1 MDDLT
6 IFKNSLELLCTICT
20 ISISYMGVFDTVFLF
35 KHENDE
41 WSMKPLPW
49 HNRAFLFGDGLFET
63 MVFQNKKIRF
73 SKDHELRLL
82 EGIEVL
88 GLEKTGV
95 SSIHQIEE
103 ILNSRFPSVNP
114 LRIRWN
120 IYRRGSGKY
129 TPTEKFT
136 HETLQIEPFIK
147 PAQFKNNAFISE
159 KIIVSESP
167 WSKCK
172 TLSALTYVMA
182 NQEKIARKM
191 DEVILLNSKGQVS
204 EAGSSNI
211 FWVKDGV
218 YFTPS
223 LNSSCI
229 SGIGRKQIIK
239 KLKQFDLTIVEGE
252 FLPFELL
259 QADKVFTCNVTGIS
273 YIERIGDSKFDIN
286 PINLVEQ
293 IFN

>member
-1 MDDLT
+1 M
-6 IFKNSLELLCTICT
+6 N
-20 ISISYMGVFDTVFLF
+20 VFDTVFLF

-41 WSMKPLPW
+41 WSLDSLPW

-63 MVFQNKKIRF
+63 MVFQNNKIRF

-82 EGIEVL
+82 EGLDVL
-88 GLEKTGV
+88 GLDKTGV

-103 ILNSRFPSVNP
+103 ILNSYLSSENP
-114 LRIRWN
+114 FRVRWN
-120 IYRRGSGKY
+120 IFRRGFGKY
-129 TPTEKFT
+129 SPPEKFT
-136 HETLQIEPFIK
+136 YESLQIEPFTK
-147 PAQFKNNAFISE
+147 PEQYKTNAFISE
-159 KIIVSESP
+159 KIKVPESP

-182 NQEKIARKM
+182 NQERITMKM

-211 FWVKDGV
+211 FWIKDGA

-229 SGIGRKQIIK
+229 SGIGRKQILK
-239 KLKQFDLTIVEGE
+239 KLKQLGLVFKEGE
-252 FLPFELL
+252 FLPFALL
-259 QADKVFTCNVTGIS
+259 QADKVFTSNVTGIS
-273 YIERIGDSKFDIN
+273 YIENIGESKFDIK
-286 PINLVEQ
+286 PDHLIEQ
-293 IFN
+293 IFY